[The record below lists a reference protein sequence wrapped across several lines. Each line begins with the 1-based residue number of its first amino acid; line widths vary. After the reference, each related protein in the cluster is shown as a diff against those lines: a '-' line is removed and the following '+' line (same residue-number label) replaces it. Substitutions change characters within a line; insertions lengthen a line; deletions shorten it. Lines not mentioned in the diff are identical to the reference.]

1 VIDKIVLNKLWQKE
15 PTVLRSDPTIKN
27 VFNIGQALSDIEHL
41 LLYSC
46 GRTSPLTTYDNENNS
61 SLQVLCLQVPVICP
75 ALAMLFL

>member
-46 GRTSPLTTYDNENNS
+46 GRTSNN
-61 SLQVLCLQVPVICP
+61 L
-75 ALAMLFL
+75 

>member
-1 VIDKIVLNKLWQKE
+1 MIDKIVLNKLGQKE

-41 LLYSC
+41 LVA
-46 GRTSPLTTYDNENNS
+46 GPLTTYDNENNS

>member
-27 VFNIGQALSDIEHL
+27 VFNIGQDRLCQILNIFFCILVA
-41 LLYSC
+41 
-46 GRTSPLTTYDNENNS
+46 GPLTTYDNENNS

-75 ALAMLFL
+75 ALAKLFL